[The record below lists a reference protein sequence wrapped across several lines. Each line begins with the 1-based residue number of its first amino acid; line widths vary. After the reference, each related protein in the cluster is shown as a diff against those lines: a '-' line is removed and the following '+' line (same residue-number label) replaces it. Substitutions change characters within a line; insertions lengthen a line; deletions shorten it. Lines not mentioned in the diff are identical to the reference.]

1 MNVETS
7 FINPAK
13 VTIQASIPPEEVAQE
28 QNQVTRDFVRTSKI
42 PGFRPGKAPV
52 ALVASR
58 FAKEIRDET
67 ENRLLR
73 RAWNQVLER
82 GNYRLAGPLGVKEAH
97 WDEDGSYRFI
107 GEFEVYPSL
116 TLSPLSAFQ
125 PPPFPLE
132 PTEEEVEEF
141 LKGLA
146 ERHATWQGLEEG
158 EAQDGMLV
166 EAEVRGEFPQGG
178 GDPFQ
183 EDLAIFQLGAGE
195 VYPEIESAVR
205 GLKLGGEAI
214 ARRELPQEE
223 GVPPVSVE
231 YKLKVKGLRK
241 KVVPQVDDEF
251 ARQMNVEGGVE
262 GLREKARELLRQAK
276 KRKRLEVFRQ
286 ALVQH
291 LMGPEPFPLPPRVVE
306 EETRRAAL
314 KYAESLHRHG
324 ADVAKLDWEDLL
336 PKVRASVEARLREE
350 YVLDRLAEELQVQVL
365 DEEVDVTVRGHAQE
379 AGLPYAELRGNLAKD
394 GGLAK
399 IRDILR
405 RERAVAQALAPW
417 LEEG

>member
-7 FINPAK
+7 FAGPCK
-13 VTIQASIPPEEVAQE
+13 VTLQASIPPEEVAQE
-28 QNQVTRDFVRTSKI
+28 QARVTREFARTSKI

-52 ALVASR
+52 SLVASR
-58 FAKEIRDET
+58 LAKEIREET
-67 ENRLLR
+67 EERLLR
-73 RAWNQVLER
+73 RAWNEVLEK
-82 GNYRLAGPLGVKEAH
+82 GNYRLAGPLGVTEAH
-97 WDEDGSYRFI
+97 WEEDGSYRFV

-116 TLSPLSAFQ
+116 TLSPISTFQ

-132 PTEEEVEEF
+132 PTEEEVGEF
-141 LKGLA
+141 LEGLA
-146 ERHATWQGLEEG
+146 ERHATWEGLEEG

-178 GDPFQ
+178 GDSFQ

-205 GLKLGGEAI
+205 GLKLGGETV
-214 ARRELPQEE
+214 ARRELSRGE
-223 GVPPVSVE
+223 GLPPVPVE

-251 ARQMNVEGGVE
+251 ARQMNVDGGAE
-262 GLREKARELLRQAK
+262 GLREKAREVLRQAK
-276 KRKRLEVFRQ
+276 KRKRWEAFRQ

-291 LMGPEPFPLPPRVVE
+291 LMGPEPVPLPQRVVD

-314 KYAESLHRHG
+314 KYAESLHRQG
-324 ADVAKLDWEDLL
+324 ADVNKLDWEELL

-350 YVLDRLAEELQVQVL
+350 FVLDRLAEELQVQVS
-365 DEEVDVTVRGHAQE
+365 DEEVDAAVRGHAQE

-405 RERAVAQALAPW
+405 RERVVAQVLAPW